1 MANQQKLGK
10 TLEELQTLIA
20 RLKAGDLQ
28 LNELESL
35 VLNARELYELSLVL
49 RYKAYENQ
57 VQGAIEEVHSAV
69 ISDAPKEVEEEE
81 NASIS
86 ESFVNEEVVQP
97 AIEFSLFDEPEELPS
112 LEKEEPSVEEVH
124 HAPEAESEPVIMQE
138 QLAEEPEVA
147 SEIIAEVEAPLV
159 ETNVVTEE
167 WVVEQAP
174 VAESN
179 EFVKRFSAIDPS
191 IQHQLAMSRLDTL
204 IGSFGLN
211 ERLQFINELFDG
223 SSEAFSEAIKSIDAQ
238 SDQLAALRKASNLA
252 EQFSWDHDSETVEE
266 FVLKIKRRYA

>member
-1 MANQQKLGK
+1 MANQQKFTE

-28 LNELESL
+28 LSELESL

-57 VQGAIEEVHSAV
+57 VQGSDVVLESPAV
-69 ISDAPKEVEEEE
+69 ESK
-81 NASIS
+81 IS
-86 ESFVNEEVVQP
+86 ETPVAEFGAVQEETVQP
-97 AIEFSLFDEPEELPS
+97 AIEFSLFDEPVQTPTF
-112 LEKEEPSVEEVH
+112 EKEELIEEDVFDAPQSAPEQEEGEESVEEPY
-124 HAPEAESEPVIMQE
+124 APVT
-138 QLAEEPEVA
+138 
-147 SEIIAEVEAPLV
+147 
-159 ETNVVTEE
+159 ETTIVTEE
-167 WVVEQAP
+167 WVVDQTP
-174 VAESN
+174 VAESD

-191 IQHQLAMSRLDTL
+191 LQHQLTMSRLETL

-223 SSEAFSEAIKSIDAQ
+223 SSEAFSDAIKTIDTQ
-238 SDQLAALRKASNLA
+238 SDEQSALRKVSTLA
-252 EQFSWDHDSETVEE
+252 TQFNWDQDSETVEE

>member
-69 ISDAPKEVEEEE
+69 ISDAPKEVEEE
-81 NASIS
+81 NASIT

-124 HAPEAESEPVIMQE
+124 HATEAESEPVIMQE

-252 EQFSWDHDSETVEE
+252 EQFSWDHDSETVED
-266 FVLKIKRRYA
+266 FVLKNKRRYA

>member
-1 MANQQKLGK
+1 MANQQKFTE

-28 LNELESL
+28 LSELESL

-57 VQGAIEEVHSAV
+57 VQGSNVVVESPAV
-69 ISDAPKEVEEEE
+69 ESK
-81 NASIS
+81 IS
-86 ESFVNEEVVQP
+86 ETPVTEFGAVQEETVQP
-97 AIEFSLFDEPEELPS
+97 AIEFSLFDEPVQTPTFEKGELIEEDVFEAPQS
-112 LEKEEPSVEEVH
+112 SPGQEEEEESVEEPY
-124 HAPEAESEPVIMQE
+124 APVTETT
-138 QLAEEPEVA
+138 
-147 SEIIAEVEAPLV
+147 II
-159 ETNVVTEE
+159 TEE
-167 WVVEQAP
+167 WLVEQTP
-174 VAESN
+174 VAESD

-191 IQHQLAMSRLDTL
+191 LQHQLTMSRLETL

-223 SSEAFSEAIKSIDAQ
+223 SSEAFSDAIKTIDTQ
-238 SDQLAALRKASNLA
+238 SDEQSALRKVSKLA
-252 EQFSWDHDSETVEE
+252 TQFNWDQDSETVEE

>member
-20 RLKAGDLQ
+20 RLKAGDLP

-57 VQGAIEEVHSAV
+57 VQRTETTVPEESAVVESVTPEVPATEIEE
-69 ISDAPKEVEEEE
+69 KQEEP
-81 NASIS
+81 
-86 ESFVNEEVVQP
+86 VQP
-97 AIEFSLFDEPEELPS
+97 AIEFSLFGAAIEAS
-112 LEKEEPSVEEVH
+112 SYEKEE
-124 HAPEAESEPVIMQE
+124 ATE
-138 QLAEEPEVA
+138 QLEEKPFEASETTMETIHEQEVEEEPEVA
-147 SEIIAEVEAPLV
+147 SQIINEVEAPSV
-159 ETNVVTEE
+159 ETHVFTEE

-174 VAESN
+174 VAESD
-179 EFVKRFSAIDPS
+179 EFVKRFSAIDAS
-191 IQHQLAMSRLDTL
+191 TQHQLAMSRLDTL

-223 SSEAFSEAIKSIDAQ
+223 SSEAFSEAIKSIDSQ
-238 SDQLAALRKASNLA
+238 TDQLAALRKASSLA

>member
-1 MANQQKLGK
+1 
-10 TLEELQTLIA
+10 
-20 RLKAGDLQ
+20 
-28 LNELESL
+28 
-35 VLNARELYELSLVL
+35 
-49 RYKAYENQ
+49 
-57 VQGAIEEVHSAV
+57 
-69 ISDAPKEVEEEE
+69 
-81 NASIS
+81 
-86 ESFVNEEVVQP
+86 VNEEVVQP
-97 AIEFSLFDEPEELPS
+97 AIEFSLFDEPEKLPS

-147 SEIIAEVEAPLV
+147 SEIIAEVEAHLV

-174 VAESN
+174 ISESN

-238 SDQLAALRKASNLA
+238 SVQLAALRKASNLS